1 MKNFATLLLIII
13 TSAQAQ
19 NTTNNDAV
27 CIAESAA
34 LVTSAAISGP
44 YDALRTAIET
54 DVKDDFMQ
62 FCNVLRRT
70 CTVNVADYSAALQ
83 TACTGEGGQ
92 IVLKEAY
99 LDCTGKLMNIPVPG
113 GIDIEIFN
121 IPGCVSANCDAEN
134 LPEAIVAVF
143 EAGVE
148 QVATEVETA
157 VQESDIECGTITQ
170 SQGSGSGGVALG
182 STSLLVSVATL
193 FVSFVLL

>member
-1 MKNFATLLLIII
+1 M
-13 TSAQAQ
+13 SAQAQ
-19 NTTNNDAV
+19 DTTSNDAV
-27 CIAESAA
+27 CVAESAA

-44 YDALRTAIET
+44 YDDLRTAIET
-54 DVKDDFMQ
+54 DVKDDLMQ
-62 FCNVLRRT
+62 FCNVFKRT
-70 CTVNVADYSAALQ
+70 CTVNVADYSAVLQ

-99 LDCTGKLMNIPVPG
+99 LDCTGKLMNVPVPG

-121 IPGCVSANCDAEN
+121 IPGCVSASCDAEN

-157 VQESDIECGTITQ
+157 VKESDIVCGTITQ
-170 SQGSGSGGVALG
+170 SQGGGSGGVALG
-182 STSLLVSVATL
+182 STLLVSIATL
-193 FVSFVLL
+193 FSFVLL